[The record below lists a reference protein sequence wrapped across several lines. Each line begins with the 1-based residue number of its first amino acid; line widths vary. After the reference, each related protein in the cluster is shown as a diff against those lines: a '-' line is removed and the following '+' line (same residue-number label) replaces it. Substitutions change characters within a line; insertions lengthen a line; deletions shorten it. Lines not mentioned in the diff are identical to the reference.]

1 MTVSTTSIKN
11 SYSANGSTTAFSYTF
26 KVFASSEIKVIVRTD
41 STGSESVR
49 AEGSGSTN
57 YAVSGVGDASGG
69 TVTFVTAPAS
79 GETVVILRDTALT
92 QATDYQPADPFPAE
106 SHEDAL
112 DKLTHIV
119 QEVQEEV
126 DRSFKVSRTNSI
138 TTTEFTEGS
147 SDRANKLL
155 SFDASGDLSVAQE
168 LGIYRGDWA
177 ASTSYDVRDLVKD
190 TSTNNIFIATT
201 AHTSSGSQPLTTNA
215 DSAKWSLIVDA
226 ASATS
231 SQTAAAASAT
241 AAASSATAAATSESN
256 ASSSASSASTSA
268 GTATTK
274 ASEASTSAASAAASF
289 DDFDDKYLGAKSSE
303 PSADN
308 DGDAL
313 ATGALFFDT
322 TAGAM
327 KVFNGSAW
335 EAAFVGGSGF
345 LAATNN
351 LSDVSAAATARTNLG
366 LGSIATQAA
375 NSVAITGGSVTGI
388 TDLTVADGGT
398 GASSFTANGVIVGN
412 GTSALQ
418 VTATG
423 SSGQILTSNGSGSAP
438 TFRNAAAASG
448 VVTATASGSITA
460 GKTVILNSNGTVSEI
475 SATSVSHAVSAS
487 SYTQSGET
495 TAEANQL
502 TYDTASD
509 VFIFAGK
516 NNISGNDGRTYALAM
531 NSSLV
536 ISQAAAPVSLSSM
549 EQGVWS
555 VRYCPTIARTIVHG
569 SGSSQVKVNTVNV
582 ASGVMKV
589 SPVLTWST
597 SNKPYGTTI
606 CFDADELVGAY
617 GSTTSP
623 TSHRIAFVD
632 ISLGSDASGDS
643 FSNFTSEID
652 PGEGDMS
659 GQSHVYYHQ
668 AVHFTVPDKWL
679 FGAYKYSSSGYGF
692 GYSVGTVGG
701 SSGGS
706 RTFTS
711 QSSGTIPS
719 NSTYGTDPESFMP
732 AGRMEYD
739 STKDR
744 VFKFDG
750 EFLMSLSVGSDG
762 VLKTSGL
769 TRIQDAHEDSYV
781 RHVVSIPNSP
791 HVVCVFA
798 DQDNSNR
805 TSYRVV
811 RFTKGADATADSF
824 TLLGSNQEI
833 SSAGNASAG
842 YTKPVYS
849 PDIDAFLIKEYFS
862 GSAQPFIGFRAAR
875 TTTNVKDS
883 GTDGRFLGVAKSSVS
898 DGQSVEIAVTGSVV
912 TMASGGMTIGDTFF
926 VQDDG
931 TVGTSDAGFGTAGI
945 AVSATQ
951 LLME

>member
-1 MTVSTTSIKN
+1 MADYSITAVDRRVVYSGSAGTGPYAFNFPVLATTDIAVYKDSTKLTEGT
-11 SYSANGSTTAFSYTF
+11 GSTQYQVTLNT
-26 KVFASSEIKVIVRTD
+26 TNG
-41 STGSESVR
+41 TGSVTLNT
-49 AEGSGSTN
+49 AATGSNTITITGARTIERTT
-57 YAVSGVGDASGG
+57 D
-69 TVTFVTAPAS
+69 FVTAGDLLAS
-79 GETVVILRDTALT
+79 SLNTELDSQTIFVQQV
-92 QATDYQPADPFPAE
+92 
-106 SHEDAL
+106 SEDASRAIQAPVTDPTSIDMTL
-112 DKLTHIV
+112 PLKA
-119 QEVQEEV
+119 
-126 DRSFKVSRTNSI
+126 DRLGKF
-138 TTTEFTEGS
+138 
-147 SDRANKLL
+147 L
-155 SFDASGDLSVAQE
+155 SFNS
-168 LGIYRGDWA
+168 
-177 ASTSYDVRDLVKD
+177 STGNPEVTV
-190 TSTNNIFIATT
+190 ATT
-201 AHTSSGSQPLTTNA
+201 DVSG
-215 DSAKWSLIVDA
+215 
-226 ASATS
+226 
-231 SQTAAAASAT
+231 AAASAT
-241 AAASSATAAATSESN
+241 AAAASAASAASSQ
-256 ASSSASSASTSA
+256 SSASASA
-268 GTATTK
+268 GTATTQAGIATTK
-274 ASEASTSAASAAASF
+274 AAEAAASAAAAAVTIASQSEAEAGT
-289 DDFDDKYLGAKSSE
+289 DNSNLMTSLRVKQAVDSYGVITSTDVGTSGANKILQL
-303 PSADN
+303 
-308 DGDAL
+308 DGS
-313 ATGALFFDT
+313 GALP
-322 TAGAM
+322 AVSGA
-327 KVFNGSAW
+327 A
-335 EAAFVGGSGF
+335 
-345 LAATNN
+345 L
-351 LSDVSAAATARTNLG
+351 TNLPIPSG
-366 LGSIATQAA
+366 
-375 NSVAITGGSVTGI
+375 
-388 TDLTVADGGT
+388 GGT
-398 GASSFTANGVIVGN
+398 
-412 GTSALQ
+412 
-418 VTATG
+418 
-423 SSGQILTSNGSGSAP
+423 
-438 TFRNAAAASG
+438 
-448 VVTATASGSITA
+448 VTATASGSITA
-460 GKTVILNSNGTVSEI
+460 GKTVLLNSNGTVSEI
-475 SATSVSHAVSAS
+475 ASTSTSHAVSAS
-487 SYTQSGET
+487 SYTQSGES

-516 NNISGNDGRTYALAM
+516 SNIGGFDGRTYALSM
-531 NSSLV
+531 NNSLV
-536 ISQAAAPVSLSSM
+536 ISQAAAPVTLNSM
-549 EQGVWS
+549 NQGVWS
-555 VRYCPTIARTIVHG
+555 VRFCPTIGRTLVHG

-589 SPVLTWST
+589 SPVLTWTT
-597 SNKPYGTTI
+597 SNKAYGTTI
-606 CFDADELVGAY
+606 CFDNNELVGAY

-643 FSNFTSEID
+643 FSGFTAEID
-652 PGEGDMS
+652 PGEGNMS
-659 GQSHVYYHQ
+659 GQTHVYYHQ
-668 AVHFTVPDKWL
+668 AVHFTVPDKWM

-719 NSTYGTDPESFMP
+719 NGSYGTDPESFMP

-739 STKDR
+739 ATKDR

-750 EFLMSLSVGSDG
+750 EFLMSLSVGTDG

-769 TRIQDAHEDSYV
+769 TRIQDAHEDQKV

-811 RFTKGADATADSF
+811 QFTKGSDATADSF

-931 TVGTSDAGFGTAGI
+931 TVGTTDAGYGTAGV